1 MTNKFDIDKYINDYK
16 ESLPPVHHTEAE
28 DRTLMN
34 SILSKASTETSA
46 KEKVTSENSISKF
59 IDFIKLFIHNDR
71 YRYSF
76 GFAAILV
83 GVGVLLLYNYKKSNV
98 VTPSHHVT
106 DKQPLEKPEPQQLNE
121 KHTSETTLLASIDC
135 DSYRR
140 SGGSPIDKKVIFGII
155 GKQLQK
161 HNIEFQTDTNL
172 ITQTLNTDSG
182 SVILI
187 FTYDQPK
194 KSVEISSVSQKPEIT
209 NSKHININM
218 QSFFNTQN

>member
-28 DRTLMN
+28 DSTLMN

-83 GVGVLLLYNYKKSNV
+83 GVGVLLLYNYKKA
-98 VTPSHHVT
+98 T
-106 DKQPLEKPEPQQLNE
+106 
-121 KHTSETTLLASIDC
+121 
-135 DSYRR
+135 
-140 SGGSPIDKKVIFGII
+140 
-155 GKQLQK
+155 
-161 HNIEFQTDTNL
+161 
-172 ITQTLNTDSG
+172 
-182 SVILI
+182 
-187 FTYDQPK
+187 
-194 KSVEISSVSQKPEIT
+194 
-209 NSKHININM
+209 
-218 QSFFNTQN
+218 